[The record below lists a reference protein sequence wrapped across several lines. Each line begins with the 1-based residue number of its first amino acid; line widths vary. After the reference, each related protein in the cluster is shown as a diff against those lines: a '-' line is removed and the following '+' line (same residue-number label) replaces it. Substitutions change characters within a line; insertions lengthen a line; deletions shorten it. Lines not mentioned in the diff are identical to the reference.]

1 MVNANWR
8 LGAMGS
14 KEGFIGK
21 NAKAILTFGGN
32 GCNGAFYLLHI
43 LLTIGLTT
51 VKKGKTFDIFI
62 SIYLFVYLFIL
73 FFRP

>member
-8 LGAMGS
+8 LAAMGS

-32 GCNGAFYLLHI
+32 GVQRSFLFTSYLAYNRINHC
-43 LLTIGLTT
+43 
-51 VKKGKTFDIFI
+51 
-62 SIYLFVYLFIL
+62 
-73 FFRP
+73 

>member
-21 NAKAILTFGGN
+21 SAKAILTFGGN
-32 GCNGAFYLLHI
+32 GVQRSFLFTSYLAYNRINHC
-43 LLTIGLTT
+43 
-51 VKKGKTFDIFI
+51 
-62 SIYLFVYLFIL
+62 
-73 FFRP
+73 